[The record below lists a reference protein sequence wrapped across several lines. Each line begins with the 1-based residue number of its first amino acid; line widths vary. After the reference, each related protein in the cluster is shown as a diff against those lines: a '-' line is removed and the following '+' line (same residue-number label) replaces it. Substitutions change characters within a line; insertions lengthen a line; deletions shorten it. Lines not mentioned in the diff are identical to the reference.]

1 MATQFT
7 MTNPKT
13 GEIKTAF
20 YGYSWTTLFFGAF
33 PALFRKDFITF
44 IGVFIVAAIIALLTA
59 GIGGF
64 FISLVWSF
72 MYNKYYST
80 NLLKQGFVFSGSEIE
95 NKTAAARLGVILNDN
110 NTLASPVQRTVSA
123 I

>member
-1 MATQFT
+1 MATKFT

-44 IGVFIVAAIIALLTA
+44 IGVFIVAAIIGFLTL
-59 GIGGF
+59 GLGGL

-80 NLLKQGFVFSGSEIE
+80 NLLKQGFVFSGSDME
-95 NKTAAARLGVILNDN
+95 NKTAAAALGVILNDN
-110 NTLASPVQRTVSA
+110 NTLPALRQNPAV
-123 I
+123 